1 MIICSTTYF
10 GRILD
15 EMNNTTAFPDDT
27 QRIDDFSPTITL
39 LVDVSLSFGTF
50 CVGEEVVVSVDVF
63 LSLL

>member
-10 GRILD
+10 GRIFD
-15 EMNNTTAFPDDT
+15 EMNNTTDLPDDT
-27 QRIDDFSPTITL
+27 QRIDDFSPIITL
-39 LVDVSLSFGTF
+39 LDVSLFFGTF